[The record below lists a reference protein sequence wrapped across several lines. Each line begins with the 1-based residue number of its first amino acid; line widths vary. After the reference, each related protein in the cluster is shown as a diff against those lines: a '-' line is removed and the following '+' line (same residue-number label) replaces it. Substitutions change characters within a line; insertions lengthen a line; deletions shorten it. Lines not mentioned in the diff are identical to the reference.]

1 MEKQKIY
8 LAGGF
13 KSDWAK
19 LVEDGCNRYLKMSDR
34 LDFINPK
41 KKEYKNGERI
51 VMNVN
56 EYGKWD
62 LHFIKQCDIVFV
74 YVEITNTSC
83 IGLCCEAGY
92 AKGLGKTVITVL
104 EPNHE
109 TIKDAYLSFITQ
121 VSDIVF
127 EDLESG
133 INYLKSFSI
142 N

>member
-1 MEKQKIY
+1 MGKQKIY

-13 KSDWAK
+13 KSDWANEVK
-19 LVEDGCNRYLKMSDR
+19 KCSDN
-34 LDFINPK
+34 FQWINPK
-41 KKEYKNGERI
+41 DKEFKNEERI

-62 LHFIKQCDIVFV
+62 LHFIKQCDILFV
-74 YVEITNTSC
+74 YVERTNTSC
-83 IGLCCEAGY
+83 IGLCCEAGF
-92 AKGLGKTVITVL
+92 AKGLGKTVITIL

-133 INYLKSFSI
+133 LNYLKSFGI
-142 N
+142 

>member
-1 MEKQKIY
+1 MAKQKIY

-13 KSDWAK
+13 KSDWANEVK
-19 LVEDGCNRYLKMSDR
+19 KCSDN
-34 LDFINPK
+34 FQWINPK
-41 KKEYKNGERI
+41 DKEFKNGERI

-62 LHFIKQCDIVFV
+62 LHFIKQCDILFV
-74 YVEITNTSC
+74 YVERTNTSC
-83 IGLCCEAGY
+83 IGLCCEAGF
-92 AKGLGKTVITVL
+92 AKGLGKTVITIL

-109 TIKDAYLSFITQ
+109 TLKDAYLSFITQ

-133 INYLKSFSI
+133 VNYLKSFGL
-142 N
+142 

>member
-1 MEKQKIY
+1 MIKQKVY

-13 KSDWAK
+13 KSDWTTTVK
-19 LVEDGCNRYLKMSDR
+19 ESSNN
-34 LDFINPK
+34 FHWINPK
-41 KKEYKNGERI
+41 EKEYNNGERI

-62 LHFIKQCDIVFV
+62 LHYIKQSDIVFV
-74 YVEITNTSC
+74 YVEKTNTSC
-83 IGLCCEAGY
+83 IGLCVEAGF
-92 AKGLGKTVITVL
+92 AKGLGKTVIVVL

-109 TIKDAYLSFITQ
+109 TIKDAYLSFVTQ
-121 VSDIVF
+121 VADIVF

-142 N
+142 

>member
-1 MEKQKIY
+1 MENNKVY

-13 KSDWAK
+13 KSDWANK
-19 LVEDGCNRYLKMSDR
+19 IRKCSDKIH
-34 LDFINPK
+34 FINPK
-41 KKEYKNGERI
+41 DKEFENGERI

-62 LHFIKQCDIVFV
+62 LHYIRKSDILFV
-74 YVEITNTSC
+74 YVERTNTSC

-109 TIKDAYLSFITQ
+109 TIKDNYLSFITQ

-127 EDLESG
+127 ENLEDG
-133 INYLKSFSI
+133 VEYLKSFGL
-142 N
+142 